1 MPMTT
6 TFKTLLK
13 KTAGAALVGVG
24 AVGMIVPG
32 IQGVITLSAGLLL
45 LYPEDTEKG
54 RRIRAWIK
62 RKEDE
67 AAADLE
73 RRRKN
78 RPLTRTDRRRP
89 F

>member
-1 MPMTT
+1 MTS
-6 TFKTLLK
+6 TFKMLLK
-13 KTAGAALVGVG
+13 KTAGVALVGVG

-32 IQGVITLSAGLLL
+32 IQGIVTLSAGLLL

-54 RRIRAWIK
+54 RRIREWIQQ
-62 RKEDE
+62 KEDE

-73 RRRKN
+73 HRRKN
-78 RPLTRTDRRRP
+78 RPRTRPDRRRP

>member
-1 MPMTT
+1 MPMTP

-13 KTAGAALVGVG
+13 KSAGAALVGVG
-24 AVGMIVPG
+24 AIGMILPG
-32 IQGVITLSAGLLL
+32 IQGVVTLSAGLLL

-54 RRIRAWIK
+54 RKIREWIK
-62 RKEDE
+62 QKEDE

-73 RRRKN
+73 HRRKN
-78 RPLTRTDRRRP
+78 RPRSGHDRNRP